1 MHTVQTH
8 PEAVQIFP
16 ERKVRQ
22 RKEDVAI
29 LALERVHL
37 PQKYTRLHGRYQP
50 AERIVRPRKH
60 TQVAITN
67 FSGYHKQD

>member
-16 ERKVRQ
+16 QRKVRQ
-22 RKEDVAI
+22 WKEDVAI

-37 PQKYTRLHGRYQP
+37 PQKYPRLHVRHQLT
-50 AERIVRPRKH
+50 ERIVRPRKH
-60 TQVAITN
+60 TQVAFNN
-67 FSGYHKQD
+67 FSCYHKQD